1 MQSYK
6 LKGKFMRKIILLMHA
21 SLDGFVGGPKGEMNW
36 IKIDDELFDFVGK
49 IVDQADVGLYGR
61 VTYQMMES
69 YWPTAGD
76 KPNASKHDIEHSQWY
91 KRVDKVVISNSMKG
105 GKIPKV
111 QIISGDINEGI
122 GQLKQKEGKDILM
135 LGSPSASHALMH
147 HNLIDEYWIFVN
159 PILLG
164 VGIPLFKN
172 IEAKVNL
179 KFIASKVFASGVVGL
194 HYEKS

>member
-1 MQSYK
+1 
-6 LKGKFMRKIILLMHA
+6 MRKIILLMHA

-49 IVDQADVGLYGR
+49 IVGQADTGLYGR
-61 VTYQMMES
+61 ETYQMMES

-105 GKIPKV
+105 SKIPKF
-111 QIISGDINEGI
+111 QIISGDINEDI

-135 LGSPSASHALMH
+135 LGSPSASHAL
-147 HNLIDEYWIFVN
+147 
-159 PILLG
+159 
-164 VGIPLFKN
+164 
-172 IEAKVNL
+172 
-179 KFIASKVFASGVVGL
+179 
-194 HYEKS
+194 

>member
-1 MQSYK
+1 
-6 LKGKFMRKIILLMHA
+6 MRKIILLMHA

-49 IVDQADVGLYGR
+49 IVGQADTGLYGR

-69 YWPTAGD
+69 YWPIAGD
-76 KPNASKHDIEHSQWY
+76 KSNASKHDIEHSQWY

-135 LGSPSASHALMH
+135 LGSPSASHALMQ

-164 VGIPLFKN
+164 AGIPLFKS

-179 KFIASKVFASGVVGL
+179 RFLASKVFLSGVIGL

>member
-1 MQSYK
+1 
-6 LKGKFMRKIILLMHA
+6 MRKIILLMHA

-49 IVDQADVGLYGR
+49 IVGQADTGLYGR
-61 VTYQMMES
+61 ETYQMMES

-105 GKIPKV
+105 SKIPKV
-111 QIISGDINEGI
+111 QIISGDINEDI

-135 LGSPSASHALMH
+135 LGSPSASHAL
-147 HNLIDEYWIFVN
+147 
-159 PILLG
+159 
-164 VGIPLFKN
+164 
-172 IEAKVNL
+172 
-179 KFIASKVFASGVVGL
+179 
-194 HYEKS
+194 